1 MNSRAP
7 VEPVGNGLGLTRSVR
22 APGHRTRILVVD
34 RDPSALAVV
43 RSILRS
49 QDWEVI
55 TAKNAAEALTKAR
68 LEGPDA
74 VISEYT
80 LPDMSGVDLCQT
92 LRQRSETAAVPILI
106 LSASAGVGERVASLR
121 AGASDYLVKPPE
133 AQELIAR
140 LRAALELRK
149 EKVAFVVVVL
159 GTKGGVG
166 ASSLSVNVALA
177 LRQETRRGVVLVDA
191 SQSISAADIML
202 NLQSTSSFTHLLARI
217 DELEPGDFEAILT
230 PHSSGLQVLVQEQ
243 GMEGIGPDQLRKVV
257 LALRRLREFV
267 VVDAGLA
274 LDHNTEVLLDI
285 ADRVL
290 LVLTPEIT
298 ALRGARHFLERS
310 RQLGLSRERIVLILN
325 RYPQRGGLQ
334 RRDIEAALG
343 LVMQATIPDDEKL
356 MTYTINRGIPAVIG
370 HRRSDIARQV
380 TGVAKTLIQASRE
393 Q

>member
-1 MNSRAP
+1 MNSRTP
-7 VEPVGNGLGLTRSVR
+7 VESTSNGLTRSMR
-22 APGHRTRILVVD
+22 TPGHRTRILVVD

-49 QDWEVI
+49 QNWEVI
-55 TAKNAAEALTKAR
+55 PAKTAAEALNKAR

-80 LPDMSGVDLCQT
+80 LPDMSGVDLCQA
-92 LRQRSETAAVPILI
+92 LRQRVETAAVPILI
-106 LSASAGVGERVASLR
+106 LSASAGVTERVASLR

-140 LRAALELRK
+140 LRAALDLRQ
-149 EKVAFVVVVL
+149 ERVAFVIVVL
-159 GTKGGVG
+159 GSKGGVG

-202 NLQSTSSFTHLLARI
+202 NLQSTSSIAHLLSRI

-230 PHSSGLQVLVQEQ
+230 PHSTGLQVLVQEQ
-243 GMEGIGPDQLRKVV
+243 GIEGIRPDQLRKVV

-274 LDHNTEVLLDI
+274 LDRATELLLDL

-298 ALRGARHFLERS
+298 SLRGARYFLERA

-343 LVMQATIPDDEKL
+343 LAMQATIPDDGKL
-356 MTYTINRGIPAVIG
+356 VTYTINRGIPALIG
-370 HRRSDIARQV
+370 HRRSDVSRQVSGIARR
-380 TGVAKTLIQASRE
+380 LIEAAQE